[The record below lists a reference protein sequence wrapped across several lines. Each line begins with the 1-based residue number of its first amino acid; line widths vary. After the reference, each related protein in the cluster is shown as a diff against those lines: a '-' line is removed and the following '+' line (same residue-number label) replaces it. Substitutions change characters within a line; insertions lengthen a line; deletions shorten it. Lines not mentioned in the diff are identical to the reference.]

1 MADEGVEPFQAW
13 MKARSESTE
22 VAANGIPRHL
32 HKVALSQLPRLENV
46 LQSHKK
52 LSIWV
57 KLTIVQQICDIL
69 ARLAARGIHHSRLRL
84 NSVVVYSFDP
94 EAPSRID
101 LDLVPLSSTEQN
113 ESRGEAYTVV
123 QFGLLGWKVFAHG
136 SDSSYGRLSEEDAK
150 ALVAR
155 GEELPCTPG
164 CPQLIYAVLY
174 ECFRRE
180 ANSRSRTVGQD
191 LLCHFDHP
199 VHVTSE

>member
-1 MADEGVEPFQAW
+1 MAGGGVEPFQAW
-13 MKARSESTE
+13 MKARAESTE
-22 VAANGIPRHL
+22 VAASGIPRHL
-32 HKVALSQLPRLENV
+32 RKTALDQLPRLENV
-46 LQSHKK
+46 LQSHET

-101 LDLVPLSSTEQN
+101 LDLVPLSSTEQK

-136 SDSSYGRLSEEDAK
+136 SDPAYEGLSEEDAK
-150 ALVAR
+150 GRIAQ
-155 GEELPCTPG
+155 GGELPCTPG

-180 ANSRSRTVGQD
+180 ANSRSLYEGCRPSV
-191 LLCHFDHP
+191 
-199 VHVTSE
+199 